1 MSIFSHIPNKTQTAS
16 AFLGINLSF
25 LAFAAFDFIPFPGHL
40 ISLAMNHCIPDWN
53 FESDLS
59 ISNHKKLLDQD
70 NELVELLWQNGEVV
84 LHSQTSR
91 KHGANPCESRQ
102 VEKNDQPTFR
112 GGNPSLS
119 YGNSSNLIQDEETV
133 SWIQYPIEDCFEKE
147 FCSNF
152 FSELPS
158 ADPMDANTD
167 KPNRQFDQHQQ
178 QQLVKSSVT
187 SPAILNIPANS
198 LQVNVSSAAP
208 EFCGNRMQ
216 PPKFQFDSAQQ
227 NKSSEGLSNVKF
239 LPATEHSGGKNSGG
253 NLIQREGNEC
263 SGMTV
268 GSSYCGSNQVR
279 NDMDFIRGS
288 SNGFRTTTAGLSAG
302 SLKDYD
308 GGKEIVQ
315 NEGGKTETI
324 EPTITTSSGET
335 GSCFNK
341 TCKQSAGVISSQ
353 KGKSRDGDDYECQS
367 EATELQPDD
376 GRKPIQRSGSSRRSR
391 AAEVHNLSERRR
403 RDRINE
409 KLRALQELIPHC
421 NKTDKASMLDEAI
434 KYMKSLQLQLQV
446 LIL

>member
-1 MSIFSHIPNKTQTAS
+1 
-16 AFLGINLSF
+16 
-25 LAFAAFDFIPFPGHL
+25 
-40 ISLAMNHCIPDWN
+40 
-53 FESDLS
+53 
-59 ISNHKKLLDQD
+59 
-70 NELVELLWQNGEVV
+70 
-84 LHSQTSR
+84 
-91 KHGANPCESRQ
+91 
-102 VEKNDQPTFR
+102 
-112 GGNPSLS
+112 
-119 YGNSSNLIQDEETV
+119 
-133 SWIQYPIEDCFEKE
+133 
-147 FCSNF
+147 
-152 FSELPS
+152 
-158 ADPMDANTD
+158 MDANTD

-446 LIL
+446 MWVGNGMAPMMFPGIQPYMSRMGMGPPASPSIHNPLHLSRLPVVDQSMSMAPSQNQAATFQTQQLMNPVNYQHHMQNSTFSQQYARFLGFHHMLTASQPMNMVGHGYQNTPQSQMVSLPGPGSICSRPLNEGAATTNNTCTSGNMG